1 MSILSGC
8 HKDTIEE
15 TEINDFIQQSIL
27 NKTPTPENK
36 YAVLMVGLPGSGKTG
51 ARERCI
57 PDDADL
63 NNFVVVDV
71 DMIITQFFTNDI
83 KCYKEAYIIC
93 EKWISFCTEN
103 GYNIIL
109 EGTGKDL
116 DKRINN
122 FNSIGYKVI
131 LCINLVKVQT
141 AQDRVKKREMV
152 TARHVRPEYI
162 DEVNKILKDKIQQYI
177 KNEQVHDLYILENE
191 NQLTRICKGK
201 ADCLNNTAKIESYF
215 ITGGKSRRRYRKKSK
230 RNSKRKQMYKRY
242 KKTKKQNH

>member
-57 PDDADL
+57 PDDTDL

-83 KCYKEAYIIC
+83 KCYKEAYIIF

-122 FNSIGYKVI
+122 LEYYTQLSMLEKQAKDTSITDSSNFEK
-131 LCINLVKVQT
+131 LSLDNL
-141 AQDRVKKREMV
+141 
-152 TARHVRPEYI
+152 YNLLI
-162 DEVNKILKDKIQQYI
+162 DV
-177 KNEQVHDLYILENE
+177 
-191 NQLTRICKGK
+191 
-201 ADCLNNTAKIESYF
+201 
-215 ITGGKSRRRYRKKSK
+215 
-230 RNSKRKQMYKRY
+230 
-242 KKTKKQNH
+242 